1 MNPGKGEEMSFDLE
15 TMTVPELSELIERA
29 EAEIKLR
36 QVEDKARLKDE
47 IAEKLRNSGLDL
59 SDLFPEAGKKPRK
72 TKQAGETKPAAIKYR
87 DPVSGETW
95 AGRGA
100 RPPRWVQTIMSQRR
114 WTLEDFKT
122 SGEYDV

>member
-1 MNPGKGEEMSFDLE
+1 MSFNLE
-15 TMTVPELSELIERA
+15 EMTVPELSAFIERA
-29 EAEIKLR
+29 EAEIKR
-36 QVEDKARLKDE
+36 RKVEDKARLKDE
-47 IAEKLRNSGLDL
+47 IAEKLKNSGLDL

-72 TKQAGETKPAAIKYR
+72 AKQAGETKTAPIKYR

-114 WTLEDFKT
+114 WTLEEFKT
-122 SGEYDV
+122 SGEYGV